1 MGIKIIEL
9 SAANAIKNDDY
20 LPISQK
26 DSNIDDTRNTY
37 KITTDQIKQYVIGE
51 VNSKLSNLQNLADTL
66 GVDPNIFNN
75 FVELS
80 GDTMTGNL
88 NMDGYEIQNFSA
100 NIIEY
105 SDSITLSAGH
115 NGSIILMNRP
125 VSSGEVDPKATV
137 TIDETPKL
145 PNGFNVMIIQIGD
158 SQVKMSKNGNV
169 ELTQSDNAL
178 LTRKKYSQINLCVL
192 QQTPYT
198 IWMSGDMV

>member
-51 VNSKLSNLQNLADTL
+51 VNRKLSNLQNLADTL

-178 LTRKKYSQINLCVL
+178 LTRKKYSQINICVL